1 MWQRVGMG
9 EQANEPWGPAHG
21 TNRRVRAF
29 VSRFEAAPGSCILIC
44 GSSGSPS
51 SPMHGHTSPPSP
63 QFDCAVFATHLDA
76 ILDGE
81 SDAVTSARAESHVNA
96 CPLCRQLMA
105 SALRYKQMMRR
116 VGDHFRASGSL
127 RDTVLATLRG
137 VRGSRTR

>member
-1 MWQRVGMG
+1 MG
-9 EQANEPWGPAHG
+9 EQANEPWGAAHG
-21 TNRRVRAF
+21 TIRRVRAF
-29 VSRFEAAPGSCILIC
+29 ISRFEAVPGSCILDC

-81 SDAVTSARAESHVNA
+81 SDAVTAARAEVHVDA
-96 CPLCRQLMA
+96 CPMCRRMMA

-116 VGDHFRASGSL
+116 LGDRIRASGSL

-137 VRGSRTR
+137 VRGSKTR